1 MTKKA
6 PIKIIKRAERDR
18 SEQATQQPKP
28 VRKTAQDAARD
39 MVSTV
44 TNWVNEL
51 QQKRRVDTS
60 RAIQTLFPDPPSPN
74 EA

>member
-1 MTKKA
+1 MTKKT

-18 SEQATQQPKP
+18 TEQETQQPKP
-28 VRKTAQDAARD
+28 VRKTAQETARD

-51 QQKRRVDTS
+51 QAKRRADTS
-60 RAIQTLFPDPPSPN
+60 RAIQTLFPDPPRPN